1 MIRKELFIE
10 CMDTFKKY
18 NDYDAKFSF
27 LRIENAK
34 YSLDIEKKETEISE
48 RLQKN

>member
-18 NDYDAKFSF
+18 NDYEQKLAD
-27 LRIENAK
+27 
-34 YSLDIEKKETEISE
+34 LDINI
-48 RLQKN
+48 